1 MDQTITETA
10 SEAALLFK
18 KLVGE
23 ITEEFKTISNGR
35 GWEEFSQSERRLYT
49 RSVFALIEAL
59 IFVMKQMA
67 LSFHPEPDCETISQA
82 ERVFAQEQVYRLSES
97 GDIEVHRNKVTL
109 ETNIKFSFKLFAKS
123 GYVSATLDVSGSEW
137 QALKKA
143 IKVRDRITHPK
154 KVADI
159 EILDHEFEAVRTSL
173 SWLTIS
179 FAKVFTDIGKKSLL
193 IRQVEA
199 KTGRSLS
206 EQDKASDLQP
216 LME

>member
-1 MDQTITETA
+1 MKVLVK
-10 SEAALLFK
+10 LLCYSR
-18 KLVGE
+18 KLSSE

-35 GWEEFSQSERRLYT
+35 GWEKFSQAERRLYT

-59 IFVMKQMA
+59 ILVMKQMA
-67 LSFHPEPDCETISQA
+67 LSFHPEPSCETISQA

-123 GYVSATLDVSGSEW
+123 GYVSATLEVSCLEW
-137 QALKKA
+137 QSLKKA

-159 EILDHEFEAVRTSL
+159 EILDHEFEDVRTSL

-179 FAKVFTDIGKKSLL
+179 FVKLFTEIGRKSLL
-193 IRQVEA
+193 ISQVEA

-216 LME
+216 LLE